1 MPKLTTSE
9 QNLQIVGQ
17 ELLVLGIQQIWN
29 PVPGASQRDF
39 FQHAD
44 LSLVSPIEI
53 QKSLK

>member
-1 MPKLTTSE
+1 MPKLTTWE
-9 QNLQIVGQ
+9 QNLQVVGQ

-29 PVPGASQRDF
+29 PVPGASQRDV

-53 QKSLK
+53 QKSL